1 VKYHA
6 LAHGERRSLVVQ
18 PKSEERGI
26 QAH

>member
-26 QAH
+26 QAC